1 MTLSDAV
8 RNVPGRLVS
17 DGESRCLAFA
27 TEKEQTSFLTF
38 LEREKF
44 LPSLENPG
52 ISCVL
57 TSPVLADQVPA
68 HIQGVFVCERPK
80 AALFE
85 IHNQMISNEEY
96 VGPSFPTKVGKN
108 CNISPLAA
116 IDAENVMIGDH
127 VTIEPFAVVKGRVS
141 IGDGVVIHSGAVIG
155 CKGFSFSKDQS
166 GANIPVVDTARIV
179 IEKDAEIFD
188 LASVSTGV
196 FPWEKTVIGEN
207 SRIDTRCFI
216 AHGTYVGR
224 NCMIAA
230 GGLCC
235 GNTQI
240 GDDVWIGAG
249 AVVSNR
255 VSIGSH
261 SRVSIGAVVTKDVP
275 AGETVTGNFAIP
287 HQTFMRNLKLS
298 LTESTISGQVSGGG
312 GTFRKP
318 LVRFSTPHDLLKEAA

>member
-1 MTLSDAV
+1 M
-8 RNVPGRLVS
+8 
-17 DGESRCLAFA
+17 
-27 TEKEQTSFLTF
+27 
-38 LEREKF
+38 
-44 LPSLENPG
+44 
-52 ISCVL
+52 
-57 TSPVLADQVPA
+57 
-68 HIQGVFVCERPK
+68 
-80 AALFE
+80 
-85 IHNQMISNEEY
+85 
-96 VGPSFPTKVGKN
+96 
-108 CNISPLAA
+108 
-116 IDAENVMIGDH
+116 
-127 VTIEPFAVVKGRVS
+127 TIEPFAVVKGRVS

-155 CKGFSFSKDQS
+155 CKGFSFAKDQS
-166 GANIPVVDTARIV
+166 DANIPVVDTARIV

-188 LASVSTGV
+188 LASVSTGI

-216 AHGTYVGR
+216 AHSTHIGR
-224 NCMIAA
+224 NCLIAA

-261 SRVSIGAVVTKDVP
+261 ARVSIGAVVTKDVP

-298 LTESTISGQVSGGG
+298 LMEGMICGQVSPPPG
-312 GTFRKP
+312 
-318 LVRFSTPHDLLKEAA
+318 RFENS